1 MKILGRN
8 KIEYCRQNGEKRKM
22 GEQSPFQSALA
33 DFTYDVASGG
43 AIRHLT
49 DLGYT
54 ARQISE
60 TLSYPTPM
68 KRIQEQ
74 MWKRLLETETI
85 LAQEPGSPRETSRFV
100 REYDKYGRTSF
111 RMVSEVASRE
121 NRAFV
126 TEIAI
131 PSSEKERLSGL
142 LQRKLSENEA
152 KDSYAA
158 CDFGLLAANEPGKY
172 RKLLAALDERD
183 REYIEGLPWE
193 RKITYHK
200 LNERMQKIM
209 FRLLEADL
217 WRGDCYFLVTG
228 ERVHLI

>member
-1 MKILGRN
+1 
-8 KIEYCRQNGEKRKM
+8 M

-54 ARQISE
+54 AKQISE

-85 LAQEPGSPRETSRFV
+85 LAQEPGSPREVSKFV

-111 RMVSEVASRE
+111 RMVSETALQESR
-121 NRAFV
+121 V
-126 TEIAI
+126 CTLEIKAHV
-131 PSSEKERLSGL
+131 SEKKRLFEL
-142 LQRKLSENEA
+142 LQRKLSENGA
-152 KDSYAA
+152 KNSYAA
-158 CDFGLLAANEPGKY
+158 CDFGLLAADEPEKY
-172 RKLLAALDERD
+172 RELLTALDERS
-183 REYIEGLPWE
+183 REYVEGLPWE
-193 RKITYHK
+193 RKLVYHR
-200 LNERMQKIM
+200 LNERMQEIV
-209 FRLLEADL
+209 FRLLENDL

-228 ERVHLI
+228 ERIHL

>member
-1 MKILGRN
+1 
-8 KIEYCRQNGEKRKM
+8 M

-68 KRIQEQ
+68 TRIQEQ

-85 LAQEPGSPRETSRFV
+85 LSQEPGSPRETSKFV

-111 RMVSEVASRE
+111 RMVSETALQE
-121 NRAFV
+121 NRV
-126 TEIAI
+126 CTSEIKAHV
-131 PSSEKERLSGL
+131 SEKKRLFEL
-142 LQRKLSENEA
+142 LQRKLSENGA

-158 CDFGLLAANEPGKY
+158 CDFGLLAADEPEKY
-172 RKLLAALDERD
+172 RELLTALDERS
-183 REYIEGLPWE
+183 REYVEGLPWE
-193 RKITYHK
+193 RKLVYHR
-200 LNERMQKIM
+200 LNERMQEIV
-209 FRLLEADL
+209 FRLLENDL
-217 WRGDCYFLVTG
+217 WQGDCYFLVTG
-228 ERVHLI
+228 ERIHL

>member
-1 MKILGRN
+1 
-8 KIEYCRQNGEKRKM
+8 M

-54 ARQISE
+54 AKQISE

-74 MWKRLLETETI
+74 MWKRLLETDVI
-85 LAQEPGSPRETSRFV
+85 LAREPGSPKESTRFV

-111 RMVSEVASRE
+111 RRVSEAVSQECGVCTA
-121 NRAFV
+121 
-126 TEIAI
+126 EIKVLI
-131 PSSEKERLSGL
+131 SEKKRLLAL
-142 LQRKLSENEA
+142 LSRKIAENGV

-158 CDFGLLAANEPGKY
+158 CDFGVAANEDPEAY
-172 RKLLAALDERD
+172 RKVLASLDENDRD
-183 REYIEGLPWE
+183 YIEGLPWE
-193 RKITYHK
+193 RKVVYHR

-209 FRLLEADL
+209 FCLLETNQ
-217 WRGDCYFLVTG
+217 WQGDCYFLAAG
-228 ERVHLI
+228 ERIHLV

>member
-1 MKILGRN
+1 
-8 KIEYCRQNGEKRKM
+8 M

-85 LAQEPGSPRETSRFV
+85 LAQEPGSPRETSKFV

-111 RMVSEVASRE
+111 RMVSEAVSQESRVC
-121 NRAFV
+121 V
-126 TEIAI
+126 TEITVPAL
-131 PSSEKERLSGL
+131 EKERLCGL
-142 LQRKLSENEA
+142 LRSRLAENDA

-158 CDFGLLAANEPGKY
+158 CDFGLLATDEPEKY
-172 RKLLAALDERD
+172 REVLAALDESSRD
-183 REYIEGLPWE
+183 YIEGLPWE
-193 RKITYHK
+193 RKIVYHR
-200 LNERMQKIM
+200 LNERMQEIV
-209 FRLLEADL
+209 FRLLENSL
-217 WRGDCYFLVTG
+217 WRGDCYFLTNG